1 MQIKDP
7 KTRESILCQ
16 MQDRLMSKSTYWGI
30 QTLKCP
36 VDFWVYQEILF
47 SIKPNFVVEI
57 GNFRGGS
64 ALAIAHIM
72 DNLDKG
78 QILAIDIDQSN
89 IEEEAREHPRIDWI
103 EGDAKACFQEVKAT
117 IPIGSTVLVIE
128 DSSHE
133 FDNTLSV
140 LTLYS
145 QLVSLGSYMIVEDS
159 ICHHG
164 LDVGPSPGPYEA
176 IEKFLTQTSDFEVDK
191 DCEDFGITWNP
202 NGYLRRV
209 R

>member
-1 MQIKDP
+1 
-7 KTRESILCQ
+7 
-16 MQDRLMSKSTYWGI
+16 MSKSTYWGI

-47 SIKPNFVVEI
+47 SIKPDFVIEI
-57 GNFRGGS
+57 GNFHGGS

-78 QILAIDIDQSN
+78 QILAIDIDQSK
-89 IEEEAREHPRIDWI
+89 IEEEARKHPRIGWI
-103 EGDAKACFQEVKAT
+103 EEDAKVCFQEVESS
-117 IPIGSTVLVIE
+117 IPSDSTVLVIE

-133 FDNTLSV
+133 FENTLTV
-140 LTLYS
+140 LSLYS

-164 LDVGPSPGPYEA
+164 LEVGPSPGPYEA
-176 IEKFLTQTSDFEVDK
+176 IEKFLTQTPDFEVDK
-191 DCEDFGITWNP
+191 ACEGFGITWNP